1 MGRASRAA
9 ATMGREKKVNVD
21 PDMQLETLHKL
32 EMKHQGD
39 ASQSDLL
46 IKDEDV
52 RRLKLRIL
60 MLRDENN
67 SLRDQIAQNS
77 DAGAKLAAKCDD
89 LSAQL
94 KAKMEVVRLQEK
106 QLRKQEREFQQ
117 LQAELQTMNNLA
129 HDSTNVLAEKL
140 ALTRELA
147 VLKPELDHLRSQIV
161 HQQETLAE
169 KLALE
174 RQVNTLEV
182 ELANEKK
189 ATKRA
194 MQKRESNDRVE
205 DDLRQKLREV
215 EKSLATEKAQRERLE
230 DQLAQEKH
238 THNLAIQDQDSTR
251 EVESDL
257 RKKLQDAQREAREAK
272 EDKDRLEEELQAEKR
287 RSKKAQSKASDNTAE
302 ADLRSQLE
310 DVEKKLDAERKQ
322 IQKIRHQSQES
333 LTEAEARNDALEK
346 KLEKMRTKTREVQE
360 QLKQCQSDLRKA
372 QKPKPTVSEEI
383 AAKTAGRQAFKRRK
397 PLDIANDEISQISIA
412 TPNAD
417 EKPRKGPKK
426 RFVPEPSM
434 VGEKSTFSI
443 TPFLNRGKT
452 GMDSTTGLDDDDDD
466 ELADTSIIPQQFA
479 NNPGARAPS
488 KEISIED
495 DSVHLSPEP
504 AEAAEEAP
512 AEPEEPQVEV
522 KSRGRPKKALADA
535 PSARKNSQPR
545 PKTALKKSSKVAKL
559 AQVAEEGEDSGGQE
573 TAADAAAD
581 KAQAAKVNFTE
592 SEDASAPSTKV
603 SKGEEPKEEPKKKK
617 RKVLGSTKTQTL
629 FDEDGEEEPVKAPK
643 AQLKGVLKGKRQPPG
658 VRNAFAGKSFSPLK
672 RDRRGV
678 AASFLA

>member
-1 MGRASRAA
+1 
-9 ATMGREKKVNVD
+9 MGREKKVNQE
-21 PDMQLETLHKL
+21 PDMRPEILHEL
-32 EMKHQGD
+32 EMRHQSN
-39 ASQSDLL
+39 ASHSDLL
-46 IKDEDV
+46 VKDEDV

-77 DAGAKLAAKCDD
+77 DSGAKLAAKCDD

-117 LQAELQTMNNLA
+117 LQSELETMNNLNQ
-129 HDSTNVLAEKL
+129 DSTNVLAEKL

-147 VLKPELDHLRSQIV
+147 VLKPELDHLRSQLA

-189 ATKRA
+189 ASKRA

-205 DDLRQKLREV
+205 DDLRKKLREA

-272 EDKDRLEEELQAEKR
+272 EDKERLEEELAAEKR
-287 RSKKAQSKASDNTAE
+287 RSKKAHSKASDDTVE
-302 ADLRSQLE
+302 ADLRTQLE
-310 DVEKKLDAERKQ
+310 DTEKTLAAEQKQKEKL
-322 IQKIRHQSQES
+322 RHQSQES

-346 KLEKMRTKTREVQE
+346 KLEKMRTKTRDIQE

-372 QKPKPTVSEEI
+372 QKAKPTLSEEI
-383 AAKTAGRQAFKRRK
+383 AAKTTGRHAFKKRK
-397 PLDIANDEISQISIA
+397 GHDIGSDEISQISIA

-426 RFVPEPSM
+426 RFVPEPSL

-452 GMDSTTGLDDDDDD
+452 GMDSTGDLDDDD
-466 ELADTSIIPQQFA
+466 ELGDTSIIPQQFA
-479 NNPGARAPS
+479 NNPGARTASVLVPD
-488 KEISIED
+488 ED
-495 DSVHLSPEP
+495 ESAHSSAEPTEAAP
-504 AEAAEEAP
+504 AEAQ
-512 AEPEEPQVEV
+512 EPQPAV

-545 PKTALKKSSKVAKL
+545 AKTALKKGSKAAKL
-559 AQVAEEGEDSGGQE
+559 AQVAEESEAPGSQE
-573 TAADAAAD
+573 KVADTAAE
-581 KAQAAKVNFTE
+581 KTQSGKVNFTMP
-592 SEDASAPSTKV
+592 EDADASSTNV
-603 SKGEEPKEEPKKKK
+603 SKGGEPKEEPKKKK
-617 RKVLGSTKTQTL
+617 RKVLGSTKTL
-629 FDEDGEEEPVKAPK
+629 FDEEEGEEEDGDAPVKAPK
-643 AQLKGVLKGKRQPPG
+643 AKLKGVLKGKRQPPG

-672 RDRRGV
+672 RERRGV
-678 AASFLA
+678 GASFLA

>member
-1 MGRASRAA
+1 
-9 ATMGREKKVNVD
+9 
-21 PDMQLETLHKL
+21 
-32 EMKHQGD
+32 
-39 ASQSDLL
+39 
-46 IKDEDV
+46 
-52 RRLKLRIL
+52 
-60 MLRDENN
+60 
-67 SLRDQIAQNS
+67 
-77 DAGAKLAAKCDD
+77 
-89 LSAQL
+89 
-94 KAKMEVVRLQEK
+94 
-106 QLRKQEREFQQ
+106 
-117 LQAELQTMNNLA
+117 MNNLTQ
-129 HDSTNVLAEKL
+129 DSTNVLAEKL

-147 VLKPELDHLRSQIV
+147 VLKPELDHLRSQLA

-205 DDLRQKLREV
+205 DDLRKKLREA

-272 EDKDRLEEELQAEKR
+272 EDKERLEEELEAEKR
-287 RSKKAQSKASDNTAE
+287 RSKKAHSKASDNTVE
-302 ADLRSQLE
+302 ADLRAQLE
-310 DVEKKLDAERKQ
+310 DFEKKLAVEQKQ
-322 IQKIRHQSQES
+322 KEKLRHQSQES

-346 KLEKMRTKTREVQE
+346 KLEKMRTKTRDIQE

-372 QKPKPTVSEEI
+372 QKAKPTLSEEI
-383 AAKTAGRQAFKRRK
+383 AAKTTGRHAFKKRK
-397 PLDIANDEISQISIA
+397 GHDIGSDEISQISIA

-426 RFVPEPSM
+426 RFVPEPSL

-452 GMDSTTGLDDDDDD
+452 GMDSTGGLDDDD
-466 ELADTSIIPQQFA
+466 ELGDTSIIPQQFA
-479 NNPGARAPS
+479 NNPGARTASVLVPD
-488 KEISIED
+488 ED
-495 DSVHLSPEP
+495 EDAHSLPEP
-504 AEAAEEAP
+504 AEAAP
-512 AEPEEPQVEV
+512 AEAEEPQPAV

-545 PKTALKKSSKVAKL
+545 AKTALKKGSKVAKL
-559 AQVAEEGEDSGGQE
+559 AQVAEESEAPGGQE
-573 TAADAAAD
+573 DVVDTAAE
-581 KAQAAKVNFTE
+581 QTQPGKVNFTMP
-592 SEDASAPSTKV
+592 EDAGASSTKV

-617 RKVLGSTKTQTL
+617 RKVLGSTKTL
-629 FDEDGEEEPVKAPK
+629 FDEEEGEEGEEVPAKAPK

-672 RDRRGV
+672 RERRGV
-678 AASFLA
+678 GASFLA

>member
-1 MGRASRAA
+1 
-9 ATMGREKKVNVD
+9 MGREKKVNDD
-21 PDMQLETLHKL
+21 PDMRLEILHEL
-32 EMKHQGD
+32 EMRHQSD

-77 DAGAKLAAKCDD
+77 DAGAKLATKCDD

-129 HDSTNVLAEKL
+129 QDSTNVLAEKL

-194 MQKRESNDRVE
+194 MQKRESGDRVE
-205 DDLRQKLREV
+205 DDLRQKLREA

-287 RSKKAQSKASDNTAE
+287 RSKKAQFKASDNTAE

-310 DVEKKLDAERKQ
+310 DVEKKLAAEQKQ
-322 IQKIRHQSQES
+322 KEKIRHQSQES

-372 QKPKPTVSEEI
+372 QKSKSTVSEEI
-383 AAKTAGRQAFKRRK
+383 AAKTAGRQAAFKRRK

-412 TPNAD
+412 TPNGD
-417 EKPRKGPKK
+417 EKPRKGVKK

-443 TPFLNRGKT
+443 TPFLNRGKA
-452 GMDSTTGLDDDDDD
+452 GMDSTAGLDDDDDD
-466 ELADTSIIPQQFA
+466 ELGDTSIIPQQFA

-495 DSVHLSPEP
+495 DSVHLSPDP
-504 AEAAEEAP
+504 AEAAEAAS
-512 AEPEEPQVEV
+512 AEPEEPQVAV

-545 PKTALKKSSKVAKL
+545 PKTTLKKSAKVAKL
-559 AQVAEEGEDSGGQE
+559 AQVAEEGEVSGGQE
-573 TAADAAAD
+573 NEADAAAD
-581 KAQAAKVNFTE
+581 KAKAGKVNFTE
-592 SEDASAPSTKV
+592 PEDASAPSAKI

-617 RKVLGSTKTQTL
+617 RKVLGSTKTL
-629 FDEDGEEEPVKAPK
+629 FDEDGEEEPEKAPT

>member
-1 MGRASRAA
+1 
-9 ATMGREKKVNVD
+9 
-21 PDMQLETLHKL
+21 
-32 EMKHQGD
+32 
-39 ASQSDLL
+39 
-46 IKDEDV
+46 
-52 RRLKLRIL
+52 
-60 MLRDENN
+60 
-67 SLRDQIAQNS
+67 
-77 DAGAKLAAKCDD
+77 
-89 LSAQL
+89 
-94 KAKMEVVRLQEK
+94 
-106 QLRKQEREFQQ
+106 
-117 LQAELQTMNNLA
+117 MNNLA
-129 HDSTNVLAEKL
+129 QDSTSVLAEKL

-205 DDLRQKLREV
+205 DDLRQKLREA

-272 EDKDRLEEELQAEKR
+272 EDKDRMEEDLQAEKR
-287 RSKKAQSKASDNTAE
+287 RSKKAQSKASDNIAE

-310 DVEKKLDAERKQ
+310 DAEKKLAAEQKQ
-322 IQKIRHQSQES
+322 KEKIRHQSQES
-333 LTEAEARNDALEK
+333 LNEAEARNDALEK
-346 KLEKMRTKTREVQE
+346 KLEKMRTKTREIQE

-372 QKPKPTVSEEI
+372 QKPKPTVSEEV

-417 EKPRKGPKK
+417 DKPQKGVKK

-466 ELADTSIIPQQFA
+466 DELGDTSIIPQQFA

-488 KEISIED
+488 VQISIED
-495 DSVHLSPEP
+495 ESVHLSPEP
-504 AEAAEEAP
+504 AEAAKEAS

-522 KSRGRPKKALADA
+522 KSRGRPKKALGDA

-545 PKTALKKSSKVAKL
+545 PKTALKKNSKVAKL
-559 AQVAEEGEDSGGQE
+559 AQVAEEGEVSGGQE
-573 TAADAAAD
+573 NPADAAAAD
-581 KAQAAKVNFTE
+581 KAQAAKVNFAE
-592 SEDASAPSTKV
+592 SEDASAPSAKI
-603 SKGEEPKEEPKKKK
+603 SKGDELKEEPKKKK